1 MVHEPSHV
9 KQLSPNRVKINIFVL
24 SFYLSSGSLEEEDP
38 PSLDTLLRTKRMENE
53 QLEVS

>member
-1 MVHEPSHV
+1 V
-9 KQLSPNRVKINIFVL
+9 QNRVKIKIFVL

-53 QLEVS
+53 QLEVSQSYSKMSVQ